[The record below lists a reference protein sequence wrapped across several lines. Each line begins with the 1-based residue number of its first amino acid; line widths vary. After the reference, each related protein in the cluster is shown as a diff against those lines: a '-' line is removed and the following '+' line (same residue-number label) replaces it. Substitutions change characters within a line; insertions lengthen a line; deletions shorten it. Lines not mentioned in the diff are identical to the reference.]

1 MTKIFTASKSMTS
14 GLSNAVSTVSVA
26 LFIAEKNWYKV
37 QKVLELPPLASVFIY
52 TLQSKV
58 KNREKCDIGLFF
70 VPFSLHNEFVLILR
84 GNQHPSKKVLR

>member
-37 QKVLELPPLASVFIY
+37 QKVLELPPLASVFMCNKLTNVTMQCIAIIAF
-52 TLQSKV
+52 QA
-58 KNREKCDIGLFF
+58 
-70 VPFSLHNEFVLILR
+70 
-84 GNQHPSKKVLR
+84 

>member
-52 TLQSKV
+52 HMAFGSKLMFLL
-58 KNREKCDIGLFF
+58 K
-70 VPFSLHNEFVLILR
+70 
-84 GNQHPSKKVLR
+84 GN